1 MEGRMSSVLRSIR
14 RTRRRHRPANPPWWR
29 TALPIGAVAGA
40 VAAVVW
46 AMVALVHAPFL
57 SVREIEI
64 SGAERVAESEVQAML
79 QPILGRP
86 LLTVSLPA
94 VRSRL
99 LVIPVIEDA
108 IVARRLPDLLD
119 VRILERTAV
128 ARVPLG
134 ESVLLVDG
142 SGALFP
148 PGAGWPDDDDLPVI
162 RGVRTLP
169 GAEALAAADR
179 AGLRALEALHEVV
192 GEHLPP
198 GTVLDLART
207 DRIELRLGDGTPAVW
222 LDRDRPQTN
231 LAALFE
237 WRSTVARLA
246 PGRSVDLRFRNRL
259 TVLPGRADTA
269 RR

>member
-1 MEGRMSSVLRSIR
+1 MEGRMSSALRSIR
-14 RTRRRHRPANPPWWR
+14 RTRRRHQPANPPSWR
-29 TALPIGAVAGA
+29 TALTIGAAAGA
-40 VAAVVW
+40 IATLAW
-46 AMVALVHAPFL
+46 ALVALVHAPFL
-57 SVREIEI
+57 SVREIEV

-99 LVIPVIEDA
+99 LVIPAIEDA

-119 VRILERTAV
+119 VRILERSAV

-134 ESVLLVDG
+134 EIVLLVDE

-148 PGAGWPDDDDLPVI
+148 PGPGRPDDADLPLI
-162 RGVRTLP
+162 RGVRTPP

-179 AGLRALEALHEVV
+179 AGLRALEALREVA
-192 GEHLPP
+192 GNRLPP
-198 GTVLDLART
+198 ATVIDLSQA
-207 DRIELRLGDGTPAVW
+207 DRIELRLGGSAPTVW
-222 LDRDRPQTN
+222 LDRDRPRTN

-246 PGRSVDLRFRNRL
+246 PGRPVDLRFRNRL